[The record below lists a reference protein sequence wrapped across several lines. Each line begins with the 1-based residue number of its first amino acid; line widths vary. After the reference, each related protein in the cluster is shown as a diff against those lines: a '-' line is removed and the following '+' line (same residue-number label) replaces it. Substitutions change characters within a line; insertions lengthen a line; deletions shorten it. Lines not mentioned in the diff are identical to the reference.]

1 MDFNRNNR
9 AITIKSSFIVVSLEL
24 SPITVDSLSV
34 ADIHKSKSHYHDSFH
49 SGEDYYFH
57 Q

>member
-57 Q
+57 L